1 MSWEE
6 AVIFFFFLVKVIVAW
21 NPLSLYII
29 SLRFLKLYPEAK
41 SCPLSVFVI
50 KVSLEHNMLI
60 HLYIIYGVAVHPA
73 DLLGLYLPSFNSEER
88 AQSQQQRYQ
97 KFNG

>member
-1 MSWEE
+1 
-6 AVIFFFFLVKVIVAW
+6 
-21 NPLSLYII
+21 
-29 SLRFLKLYPEAK
+29 
-41 SCPLSVFVI
+41 
-50 KVSLEHNMLI
+50 MLT
-60 HLYIIYGVAVHPA
+60 HLYIIYGVAVHPV